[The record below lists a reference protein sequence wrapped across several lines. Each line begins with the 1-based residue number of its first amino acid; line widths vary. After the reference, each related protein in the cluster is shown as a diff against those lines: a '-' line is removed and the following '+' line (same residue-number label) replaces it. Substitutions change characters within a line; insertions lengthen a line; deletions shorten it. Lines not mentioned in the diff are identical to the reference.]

1 MVYRGGRPA
10 PKFLKDPITT
20 NMKLLETV
28 LFLHVCLTICLGL
41 PDTIRIGGLFNK
53 QMPFTDEEVAFK
65 FAMNEINK
73 NATLLAGS
81 TLISDIQQIKVN
93 DSYEASRAACF
104 QLTLGVAA
112 IVGPSSP
119 RSSPT
124 VQSLCT
130 ALTVPNI
137 QTTWN
142 PDQVEDRYSV
152 NLYPDALMLSQAI
165 LDMVNYYG
173 WTRVSLLYDNDD
185 ALIRLQELL
194 KAPARTK
201 MELKIRKLR
210 REDGEGVLKDCK
222 LDGSNNIIIDVSYEK
237 LPRVLHKA
245 LQLGMMTHFYHY
257 IVTSLDLATV
267 DLENYRHGD
276 VNLTAFRLVDNKNP
290 RVQEVL
296 RDWTRVRESSNVISG
311 TIKDGLTTS
320 VALMFDAIYVLV
332 AGLEGSDVGQ
342 EISLSKLS
350 CDNRKAWLYGHTVLN
365 YLKVAEL
372 QDGLSGRIKF
382 DSNGQRTKFSLDVM
396 ELREAG
402 LTKIGTWNSG
412 ERQALNIT
420 DRSLAGSNVT
430 NSLRN
435 KTLIVTTILEKPYVM
450 QKRSDEELLGNDRFE
465 GFCIDLLNEIAAIL
479 GFKYEIYLV
488 PDGQYGAPMEDG
500 EWSGMVKEL
509 IDQRADLA
517 VAPLTISFIR
527 EQVIDFSKPFMNVG
541 VTIMYRVPNRT
552 NPGVFSFLNPLS
564 YDIWLYIL
572 LSYLAVS
579 GVLFVLARFSPYEW
593 YNPHPCNPNSEYL
606 ENQFTLLNSM
616 WFSIGAFMQQGSE
629 IMPRALS
636 TRLVS
641 GAWWFFTLIM
651 ISSYTANLAAFLT
664 VERMESPIESADDLA
679 KQTKIKYGTLDFG
692 ATQTFFKNSKIP
704 TYEKMW
710 AFMSSQEPSVFTK
723 STEEGIDRVLNENY
737 AFLLESAMNEYFT
750 HRNCNLTRV
759 GGLLD
764 SKGYGIGTPEG
775 SPIRDKITIAILQLQ
790 EAGQIQMLYN
800 KWWVN
805 MGQCSNEDK
814 NKEASALG
822 VANVGGIF
830 IVLIAGLVVGIIVA
844 IIEFIW
850 KSRSTQERDKQ
861 HMQNLSD
868 VFKGSLSMAPSPNF
882 VLPTNTN
889 IIPRLKTQKTTDYD
903 DYCLSNKA

>member
-1 MVYRGGRPA
+1 
-10 PKFLKDPITT
+10 
-20 NMKLLETV
+20 
-28 LFLHVCLTICLGL
+28 
-41 PDTIRIGGLFNK
+41 
-53 QMPFTDEEVAFK
+53 
-65 FAMNEINK
+65 
-73 NATLLAGS
+73 
-81 TLISDIQQIKVN
+81 
-93 DSYEASRAACF
+93 
-104 QLTLGVAA
+104 
-112 IVGPSSP
+112 
-119 RSSPT
+119 
-124 VQSLCT
+124 
-130 ALTVPNI
+130 
-137 QTTWN
+137 
-142 PDQVEDRYSV
+142 
-152 NLYPDALMLSQAI
+152 MLSQAI

-173 WTRVSLLYDNDD
+173 WTRVSLLYDSDD
-185 ALIRLQELL
+185 ALLRLQELL
-194 KAPARTK
+194 KSPARTK

-210 REDGEGVLKDCK
+210 RGDGEGVLKDCK
-222 LDGSNNIIIDVSYEK
+222 LDGSNKIIIDVSYEK

-257 IVTSLDLATV
+257 IVTSLDLGTV

-365 YLKVAEL
+365 YLKIAEL

-382 DSNGQRTKFSLDVM
+382 DSNGQRTKFTLDVM

-402 LTKIGTWNSG
+402 LTKIGTWSAG

-420 DRSLAGSNVT
+420 DRSLSGSNVT

-450 QKRSDEELLGNDRFE
+450 QRRSDEELLGNDRFE

-541 VTIMYRVPNRT
+541 VTIMYRVPTRT

-664 VERMESPIESADDLA
+664 VERMESPIESSDDLA

-805 MGQCSNEDK
+805 MGQCSNDD

-830 IVLIAGLVVGIIVA
+830 IVLIAGLVVGILVA

-861 HMQNLSD
+861 ISLCDQMQQQWRNIMVTGTRRHTAGHAHKEDIYSGAHKGDLYSD
-868 VFKGSLSMAPSPNF
+868 S
-882 VLPTNTN
+882 LPTTVQVEF
-889 IIPRLKTQKTTDYD
+889 LKLDKFNRIGTDRVRRD
-903 DYCLSNKA
+903 FSDH

>member
-1 MVYRGGRPA
+1 MTLLGPA
-10 PKFLKDPITT
+10 
-20 NMKLLETV
+20 
-28 LFLHVCLTICLGL
+28 LFLHVCLTICVGL

-73 NATLLAGS
+73 NVTLLAGS

-152 NLYPDALMLSQAI
+152 NLYPDAQMLSQAI

-173 WTRVSLLYDNDD
+173 WTRVSLLYDSDD
-185 ALIRLQELL
+185 ALLRLQELL
-194 KAPARTK
+194 KSPARTK

-210 REDGEGVLKDCK
+210 RGDGEGVLKDCK
-222 LDGSNNIIIDVSYEK
+222 LDGSNKIIIDVSYEK

-257 IVTSLDLATV
+257 IVTSLDLGTI

-365 YLKVAEL
+365 YLKIAEL

-382 DSNGQRTKFSLDVM
+382 DSNGQRTKFTLDVM

-402 LTKIGTWNSG
+402 LTKIGTWSAG

-420 DRSLAGSNVT
+420 DRSLSGSNVT

-450 QKRSDEELLGNDRFE
+450 QRRSDEELLGNDRFE

-541 VTIMYRVPNRT
+541 VTIMYRVPTRT

-664 VERMESPIESADDLA
+664 VERMESPIESSDDLA

-805 MGQCSNEDK
+805 MGQCSNDD

-830 IVLIAGLVVGIIVA
+830 IVLIAGLVVGILVA

-889 IIPRLKTQKTTDYD
+889 IIPRLKTQKNDYD
-903 DYCLSNKA
+903 DYCLKQ